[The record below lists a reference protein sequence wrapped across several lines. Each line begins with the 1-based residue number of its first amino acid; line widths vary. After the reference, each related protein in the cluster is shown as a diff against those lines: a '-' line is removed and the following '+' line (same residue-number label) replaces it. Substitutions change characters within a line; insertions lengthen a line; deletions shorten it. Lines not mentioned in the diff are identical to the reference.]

1 MQFSKLAVTSALG
14 ITAGTVH
21 ADPVPAPAPVIP
33 SRLDGINQALG
44 QVLPSSTDAKLDGDS
59 VVVETAAGSV
69 TAADNQ
75 LQVRDNQGNIVTG
88 LPLSH
93 TLGGI
98 GFGQRITIRRTSK
111 SSVREA
117 AHPWTP
123 LMRVRGGSLCV
134 PDGCLRHSLKPR

>member
-1 MQFSKLAVTSALG
+1 MVE
-14 ITAGTVH
+14 
-21 ADPVPAPAPVIP
+21 
-33 SRLDGINQALG
+33 
-44 QVLPSSTDAKLDGDS
+44 TDA
-59 VVVETAAGSV
+59 GSL

-75 LQVRDNQGNIVTG
+75 LQVRDNQGNIVTD

-98 GFGQRITIRRTSK
+98 GFVQRITIRRTSK
-111 SSVREA
+111 PSVREA

-123 LMRVRGGSLCV
+123 LMRGGAGLFV